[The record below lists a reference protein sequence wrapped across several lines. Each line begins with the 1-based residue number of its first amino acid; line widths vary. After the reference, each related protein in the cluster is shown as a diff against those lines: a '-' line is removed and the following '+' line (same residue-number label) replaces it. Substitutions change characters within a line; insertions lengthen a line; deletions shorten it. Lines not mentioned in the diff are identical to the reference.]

1 MSWGENDD
9 TTKHTF
15 KCELLNLKL
24 LEKRDETDVAFV
36 VESTPGTKQPWR
48 YWIRLRS
55 AAECRS
61 FFGRIREEKITAEA
75 VAKQAKYLDIKT
87 IKKIESSL
95 LTGNF
100 YKMGNTRWKKRK
112 MTLSDTTLVY
122 QGASFWGKTMKIV
135 PTGDIL
141 RVEIKEPNSQTP
153 IGLPLSK
160 YDDYYGSKKSILHFI
175 KTDQGKLDPDQTTA
189 LIFWF
194 ESDKV
199 AQLWKSKMD
208 KIIEERGGGES
219 ESDEEEGDE
228 MSQLEK
234 KKRRK
239 ERKKRPSMSG
249 T

>member
-1 MSWGENDD
+1 M
-9 TTKHTF
+9 
-15 KCELLNLKL
+15 
-24 LEKRDETDVAFV
+24 
-36 VESTPGTKQPWR
+36 
-48 YWIRLRS
+48 
-55 AAECRS
+55 
-61 FFGRIREEKITAEA
+61 
-75 VAKQAKYLDIKT
+75 
-87 IKKIESSL
+87 
-95 LTGNF
+95 
-100 YKMGNTRWKKRK
+100 
-112 MTLSDTTLVY
+112 
-122 QGASFWGKTMKIV
+122 
-135 PTGDIL
+135 

>member
-24 LEKRDETDVAFV
+24 LEKRDETDVASWWNQHL
-36 VESTPGTKQPWR
+36 ERNNLGDTDSTSLSCGVQK
-48 YWIRLRS
+48 L
-55 AAECRS
+55 
-61 FFGRIREEKITAEA
+61 FGRIREEKITAEA

-135 PTGDIL
+135 RSVRAWCSSAKRENFN
-141 RVEIKEPNSQTP
+141 RV
-153 IGLPLSK
+153 
-160 YDDYYGSKKSILHFI
+160 SISRYHC
-175 KTDQGKLDPDQTTA
+175 DH
-189 LIFWF
+189 
-194 ESDKV
+194 
-199 AQLWKSKMD
+199 
-208 KIIEERGGGES
+208 
-219 ESDEEEGDE
+219 
-228 MSQLEK
+228 
-234 KKRRK
+234 
-239 ERKKRPSMSG
+239 
-249 T
+249 

>member
-1 MSWGENDD
+1 M
-9 TTKHTF
+9 
-15 KCELLNLKL
+15 
-24 LEKRDETDVAFV
+24 
-36 VESTPGTKQPWR
+36 
-48 YWIRLRS
+48 
-55 AAECRS
+55 
-61 FFGRIREEKITAEA
+61 
-75 VAKQAKYLDIKT
+75 
-87 IKKIESSL
+87 
-95 LTGNF
+95 
-100 YKMGNTRWKKRK
+100 
-112 MTLSDTTLVY
+112 
-122 QGASFWGKTMKIV
+122 
-135 PTGDIL
+135 

-194 ESDKV
+194 ESDEV

-219 ESDEEEGDE
+219 ESDEEEEEEDE
-228 MSQLEK
+228 DEISQLEK

>member
-1 MSWGENDD
+1 MFERGV
-9 TTKHTF
+9 
-15 KCELLNLKL
+15 
-24 LEKRDETDVAFV
+24 RA
-36 VESTPGTKQPWR
+36 
-48 YWIRLRS
+48 RS
-55 AAECRS
+55 A
-61 FFGRIREEKITAEA
+61 RIFYYFILSQLRQK
-75 VAKQAKYLDIKT
+75 
-87 IKKIESSL
+87 
-95 LTGNF
+95 NF
-100 YKMGNTRWKKRK
+100 TRTP
-112 MTLSDTTLVY
+112 TLKCYENSDTNARS
-122 QGASFWGKTMKIV
+122 QV

-234 KKRRK
+234 K
-239 ERKKRPSMSG
+239 
-249 T
+249 

>member
-1 MSWGENDD
+1 MEEEKDD
-9 TTKHTF
+9 TFRH
-15 KCELLNLKL
+15 N
-24 LEKRDETDVAFV
+24 V
-36 VESTPGTKQPWR
+36 S
-48 YWIRLRS
+48 
-55 AAECRS
+55 
-61 FFGRIREEKITAEA
+61 
-75 VAKQAKYLDIKT
+75 
-87 IKKIESSL
+87 
-95 LTGNF
+95 
-100 YKMGNTRWKKRK
+100 
-112 MTLSDTTLVY
+112 VY

-175 KTDQGKLDPDQTTA
+175 KTEQGKLDPDQTTA